1 MTNLEFILKNN
12 LVKNLEFAIEKDPPE
27 YLVDNEKNVLCQL
40 WRTGRKMLRIKEDDR
55 VYGQNLYIQVVTNND
70 FRVLDKN
77 FVKGVLETLQQENFI
92 KLKPVP
98 IDKLKSV
105 TIDIDEWHWL
115 EMTIKMLKERPDSLV
130 RYENHIYFYQE
141 EKKDGASLELDSH
154 KLLWL
159 TEGKEYDISM
169 DVRGL
174 ILKEKIYL

>member
-27 YLVDNEKNVLCQL
+27 YLVDSEKNVLGQL
-40 WRTGRKMLRIKEDDR
+40 SGRTGRKMLRIKEDDR
-55 VYGQNLYIQVVTNND
+55 VYGQNLYTQVVTNND

-77 FVKGVLETLQQENFI
+77 FVNGVLETLQQENFI
-92 KLKPVP
+92 KLKP
-98 IDKLKSV
+98 I

-115 EMTIKMLKERPDSLV
+115 EMTIKMLKERPDYLV
-130 RYENHIYFYQE
+130 RYENHIHFCQK
-141 EKKDGASLELDSH
+141 EKKDDASLELDSH

-169 DVRGL
+169 DVRGF
-174 ILKEKIYL
+174 ILKEKENLSIKK

>member
-27 YLVDNEKNVLCQL
+27 YLVDNGKNVLCQL

-77 FVKGVLETLQQENFI
+77 FVNGVLETLQQENFI
-92 KLKPVP
+92 KLKP
-98 IDKLKSV
+98 V

-115 EMTIKMLKERPDSLV
+115 EMTIKMLKERPDYLV
-130 RYENHIYFYQE
+130 RYENHIHFCQK
-141 EKKDGASLELDSH
+141 EKKDDASLELDSH

-159 TEGKEYDISM
+159 IEGKEYDINI
-169 DVRGL
+169 DVGGL
-174 ILKEKIYL
+174 ILKDKENLSIKK

>member
-12 LVKNLEFAIEKDPPE
+12 LVKNLEFAVERDTPE
-27 YLVDNEKNVLCQL
+27 YLVDSEKNVIGQFSG
-40 WRTGRKMLRIKEDDR
+40 RTGTKMLRIKEDDR

-70 FRVLDKN
+70 FGVLDKN

-92 KLKPVP
+92 KLKP
-98 IDKLKSV
+98 I

-115 EMTIKMLKERPDSLV
+115 EMTIKMLKERPDYLV
-130 RYENHIYFYQE
+130 RYENYIHFCQK
-141 EKKDGASLELDSH
+141 EKNVCFASLELDSH

-159 TEGKEYDISM
+159 TEGKEYDISI

-174 ILKEKIYL
+174 ILKPKENLFIKK